1 MLDEVQ
7 SVDVELITTMID
19 LPLVGI
25 DPAQSLRKDQE
36 TVKIARVKDKYDLA
50 MANRGFLISSINDYT
65 IHFVAKVL
73 SCKMLCKL

>member
-50 MANRGFLISSINDYT
+50 MANRGFLISSINEYIIFFD
-65 IHFVAKVL
+65 AKVL
-73 SCKMLCKL
+73 SSKILHKL